1 MKKSLPLILIVA
13 ILAGGGY
20 FYMTNKKS
28 DAPQPTITQVKEA
41 TEWAAAIASG
51 RPTLCTM
58 TKGEEKMDYLIKG
71 KKMKATMITM
81 VESKKMT
88 SYMLNDEKYLYTWE
102 DGKDVGTK
110 MTIPTDLPA
119 EASNN
124 RVAKE
129 GEEQFKTPDLD
140 SESGFDNLK
149 NEGYTI
155 KCDGVTASDA
165 DFVSPQSVKFTDLS
179 EMTKAIPSP
188 NATGEY
194 DMNALEEMA
203 KKYGSTMP
211 TEH

>member
-13 ILAGGGY
+13 LLAGGGY

-28 DAPQPTITQVKEA
+28 DAPQPTMTQVKEA
-41 TEWAAAIASG
+41 AEWAAAITSG

-71 KKMKATMITM
+71 KKMKATMVTM

-88 SYMLNDEKYLYTWE
+88 SYMLNDEKYLYMWE

-110 MTIPTDLPA
+110 MTIPTEEETKKMAD
-119 EASNN
+119 S
-124 RVAKE
+124 AKE
-129 GEEQFKTPDLD
+129 YSRNMPNTPTFD
-140 SESGFDNLK
+140 SESGFDNLE

-194 DMNALEEMA
+194 DMKSLEEMA
-203 KKYGSTMP
+203 KKYGATMP
-211 TEH
+211 TEE